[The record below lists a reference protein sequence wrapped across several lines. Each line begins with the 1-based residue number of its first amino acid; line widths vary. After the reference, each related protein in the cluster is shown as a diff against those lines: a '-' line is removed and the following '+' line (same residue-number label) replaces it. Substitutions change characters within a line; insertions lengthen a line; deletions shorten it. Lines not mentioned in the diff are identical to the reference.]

1 MHNVASAEL
10 NERKI
15 LREVVGVFFEGN
27 RLEKAI
33 NTLKEAGYGMDR
45 LGVLS
50 HNNADGKKLSQLYGE
65 VSWHSGSSLSPEF
78 KFFEQRSS
86 RESANAF
93 FGGLGVIAMAAISGG
108 IVAAAAAL
116 AGPVGAATAGA
127 IVVGLIGA
135 MASTII
141 SESHTQRMQSYLE
154 EGHLLLFVRTEGG
167 RQEDDV
173 RRILADHSAMNTEVV
188 EFRA

>member
-65 VSWHSGSSLSPEF
+65 VSWHSGFTVP
-78 KFFEQRSS
+78 
-86 RESANAF
+86 
-93 FGGLGVIAMAAISGG
+93 
-108 IVAAAAAL
+108 
-116 AGPVGAATAGA
+116 
-127 IVVGLIGA
+127 
-135 MASTII
+135 
-141 SESHTQRMQSYLE
+141 
-154 EGHLLLFVRTEGG
+154 
-167 RQEDDV
+167 
-173 RRILADHSAMNTEVV
+173 
-188 EFRA
+188 